1 MEMKNLKD
9 VLEKL
14 RVDDISFNEFPA
26 DGTLDDIVEFLED
39 NNFIIIE
46 EDYAYALTTIRKLV
60 NTKHKRICFI
70 DKGKNY
76 SLLRFADTSKEEIS
90 IKNPIFIVVKDSN
103 NYEYKTASR
112 YEDGVKELNREEF
125 AKLVNK
131 HFSW

>member
-1 MEMKNLKD
+1 MKNLKEII
-9 VLEKL
+9 LEKL
-14 RVDDISFNEFPA
+14 RVDDIIITEKFPTSENLKDIIEFLKEEGFKEYKI
-26 DGTLDDIVEFLED
+26 DKTGVIGTLNKNENKIFLLS
-39 NNFIIIE
+39 
-46 EDYAYALTTIRKLV
+46 DYGYD
-60 NTKHKRICFI
+60 RIW
-70 DKGKNY
+70 
-76 SLLRFADTSKEEIS
+76 FADTSKEEIS